1 MESKARDFFFK
12 ALVKSAENYRKTMDE
27 KTGRFLAS
35 NGGWAV
41 TNQDAMVA
49 YAYLYVT
56 PGKENPYF
64 QNPEALDTVIKAAQ
78 ALRDWQYPDGQV
90 EFIKIDGS
98 KWGPIYMP
106 WTFYHWLE
114 TYILIRDLL
123 PDEIRKDWEIGL
135 MPAMESYGKQDPE
148 KIHNIP
154 VWQAMCVHRAGKF
167 FGREDWI
174 ENADALIRNTCL
186 AQDECGFWPEHKGP
200 TTTYN
205 FVYTHALGL
214 YRFHGGKVDVL
225 EALKRA
231 IRFMQVY
238 AYPNGALVETID
250 GRTKKY
256 SRLAD
261 GAKTGTRAL
270 PGCLSTRGG
279 QRFIEAQ
286 LNKYSPDR
294 VTLADTAILLI
305 AMDQIDDSFVDPDP
319 GFEGFDQPDFTAQYG
334 LGNIVRKGNREICL
348 SAYTAPITESRWGM
362 DRQMFVSVWTP
373 ESDLVL
379 GGGNSKNQ
387 VDLSTFVIKNRDG
400 SLLSYIPSKG
410 KIAANGKISLD
421 YGAAVCSVAG
431 DISDNGTI
439 TLQYTIDKKDPKL
452 QWQVGLP
459 LKPELDME
467 KAEIISYR
475 NGCENIFEFNGAKVR
490 FEGDCRVIL
499 PSRTFNPYAEDG
511 KPPLEECVMLVNVY
525 PKGNSL
531 TVTIEP
537 AEKKLSPYPQNVI
550 SER

>member
-1 MESKARDFFFK
+1 MESKARDFFFD
-12 ALVKSAENYRKTMDE
+12 ALVKSAELYEKTMDE
-27 KTGRFLAS
+27 NTGRFLAP

-41 TNQDAMVA
+41 THQDAMLA
-49 YAYLYVT
+49 YAYLYIT
-56 PGKENPYF
+56 PGRENPYY
-64 QNPEALDTVIKAAQ
+64 QNPKALDTVLKAAQ

-90 EFIKIDGS
+90 EFIKVDGS

-114 TYILIRDLL
+114 TYILLRDIL
-123 PDEIRKDWEIGL
+123 PEETRKDWEIGL

-154 VWQAMCVHRAGKF
+154 VWQAMCVHRAGKE

-174 ENADALIRNTCL
+174 QNADALIRNTCL

-214 YRFHGGKVDVL
+214 YRLHGGSVDVL
-225 EALKRA
+225 ESLKRA
-231 IRFMQVY
+231 IKFMQVY

-250 GRTKKY
+250 GRTKY

-279 QRFIEAQ
+279 IRFIESQ
-286 LNKYSPDR
+286 LNKYSHDHI
-294 VTLADTAILLI
+294 TLADTAVLLTK
-305 AMDQIDDSFVDPDP
+305 MDQMDDSLIDPDP
-319 GFEGFDQPDFTAQYG
+319 GFEGFDLPDFTVQYG
-334 LGNIVRKGNREICL
+334 LGNIVRKGNREISL
-348 SAYTAPITESRWGM
+348 SAYTAPLTESRWGM
-362 DRQMFVSVWTP
+362 DRQTFVSVWTP

-387 VDLSTFVIKNRDG
+387 PDHSTFVLKRKDG
-400 SLLSYIPSKG
+400 TLLSYIPTAGRIVSDG
-410 KIAANGKISLD
+410 EISLD
-421 YGAAVCSVAG
+421 YGDAAVCSIRG
-431 DISDNGTI
+431 EISDHGTI
-439 TLQYTIDKKDPKL
+439 TLTYSIDRKDPNL
-452 QWQVGLP
+452 TWQVGLP
-459 LKPELDME
+459 LKPELDPE
-467 KAEIISYR
+467 KSEIVSYR
-475 NGCENIFEFNGAKVR
+475 TGKQNVFEYNGAKVT
-490 FEGDCRVIL
+490 FEGDCRVTL

-511 KPPLEECVMLVNVY
+511 KPPLSECVMLVNID
-525 PKGNSL
+525 PEGDTL

-537 AEKKLSPYPQNVI
+537 AEAKTSAYPQNPI
-550 SER
+550 SAR